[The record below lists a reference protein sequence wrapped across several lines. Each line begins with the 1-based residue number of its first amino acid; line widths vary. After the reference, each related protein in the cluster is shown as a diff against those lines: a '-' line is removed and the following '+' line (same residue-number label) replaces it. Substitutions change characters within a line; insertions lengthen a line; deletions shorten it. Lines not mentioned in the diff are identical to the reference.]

1 MRKCIHTIYL
11 MIQKNVA
18 LSENYGDMM
27 NLTAEKLAE
36 PITKQYLEKCP
47 SSTTYTSYTSA
58 ESFVDAINFYFESRT
73 LKYIYDGR
81 FLPLYADESEN
92 ASHKET
98 FSTFVIYLSSREQK

>member
-1 MRKCIHTIYL
+1 MRECIHTIYL

-27 NLTAEKLAE
+27 NFIAEKLAE

-47 SSTTYTSYTSA
+47 SSTSA
-58 ESFVDAINFYFESRT
+58 ESFVDVINFYFESRT
-73 LKYIYDGR
+73 LKDIYDAR

-98 FSTFVIYLSSREQK
+98 FSTFVTNLSSREQK